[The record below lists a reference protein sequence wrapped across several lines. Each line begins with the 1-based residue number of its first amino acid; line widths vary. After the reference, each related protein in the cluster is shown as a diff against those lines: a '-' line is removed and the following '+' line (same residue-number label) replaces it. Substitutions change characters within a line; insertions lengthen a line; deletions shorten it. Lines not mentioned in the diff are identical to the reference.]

1 MPRPRQAEREEI
13 RIVRHSPQEGTVP
26 ASPESRRTGPNVPAP
41 MTAKDPE
48 IRPGQGTP
56 EGKTDAD
63 SPGYRGGSER
73 SGKSGGPR
81 HGSGQAG
88 EAPGGLSGGKTSVP
102 SFEAAAKSLRDPFPV
117 PKQAPE
123 LWASAAE
130 KAGVDGG
137 RVRIVLSPDHLGT
150 LDMNVTV
157 RKESV
162 EILMS
167 VQREEAIHALRGSA
181 AELRSALSDQGLR
194 MESLS
199 LQSSGRDARS
209 DGGSSGGQ
217 GGFHDGR
224 NMNGTG
230 GHGGQPGHRDGEAGV
245 GIRRPAGTAS
255 QRLAASGLS
264 IFA

>member
-41 MTAKDPE
+41 MKGKDPE
-48 IRPGQGTP
+48 IRPGPGTS
-56 EGKTDAD
+56 EGTTDAD
-63 SPGYRGGSER
+63 APGSHGGSER
-73 SGKSGGPR
+73 SVKSGGAR
-81 HGSGQAG
+81 HGSGHAG
-88 EAPGGLSGGKTSVP
+88 EAQGGLSGGRTSVP
-102 SFEAAAKSLRDPFPV
+102 SFEAAAKSLRDPSPV

-130 KAGVDGG
+130 KTGFDGG

-199 LQSSGRDARS
+199 LQSSGRDARAE
-209 DGGSSGGQ
+209 GGPSGGP
-217 GGFHDGR
+217 GGFHDGGNAR
-224 NMNGTG
+224 ESNG
-230 GHGGQPGHRDGEAGV
+230 HNGQASGRSGEAADG
-245 GIRRPAGTAS
+245 PAHSAGTAS
-255 QRLAASGLS
+255 HQPKGNGIS